1 MRTTATQW
9 LRWATLASLAVTPG
23 CDPDVHVAGETPDG
37 GDAAQDASGSTA
49 DATPDASSSPGDAD
63 TSPDTSDLEPPPVT
77 YVGCTDSN
85 LPPLTG
91 LSMDAVAAD
100 IDDDGDLDLVVAN
113 EFRRNILLLNDGDGV
128 FTDSSDRLPD
138 TSRDSEDL
146 AVHDWD
152 GDGALDVLIVSED
165 DQVNELFLQ
174 RDGAFI
180 DASERLPSDGVSNAV
195 AWAVLSGGDLPT
207 VFVGNNGQN
216 RLWIQQGP
224 ARAFVDATDGRLPAL
239 DDVTQDLELGDLDGD
254 GDLDLVVG
262 NEGDN
267 LILFQDAGVFSPAP
281 DGCLPLRAEPEETR
295 DVELGDVDGDG
306 DLDLVF
312 GNVVA
317 FVPGADAANR
327 LLLNTGSGCFEDASE
342 RWPNASRST
351 FDADLVDLDGDG
363 DLDLITGNLR
373 PGLSLAADGFR
384 AYTNDGS
391 GRFTHSTEELFGAL
405 PPGKGFDVEAFDADG
420 DGALDL
426 FMASRGAQDL
436 LYLRRAADR

>member
-1 MRTTATQW
+1 MPTTAND
-9 LRWATLASLAVTPG
+9 LIRWAAPMLLAATLG
-23 CDPDVHVAGETPDG
+23 CDPDAPGSGDAGGAPDA
-37 GDAAQDASGSTA
+37 DAAQDASRPTA
-49 DATPDASSSPGDAD
+49 DASDPSDDADASPDAS
-63 TSPDTSDLEPPPVT
+63 EPAPPVVT
-77 YVGCTDSN
+77 YVGVTDSN

-100 IDDDGDLDLVVAN
+100 IDDDGDLDLVIAH
-113 EFRRNILLLNDGDGV
+113 EFRRNILLLNDGAGV
-128 FTDSSDRLPD
+128 FTDASDRFPD

-180 DASERLPSDGVSNAV
+180 DASDRLPNDGVSNGV
-195 AWAVLSGGDLPT
+195 AWAILSGDDLPT

-224 ARAFVDATDGRLPAL
+224 ERAFVDATDGRLPPL
-239 DDVTQDLELGDLDGD
+239 NDVTQDLELGDLDGD

-267 LILFQDAGVFSPAP
+267 LILFQDAGVFSLAP
-281 DGCLPLRAEPEETR
+281 EGCLPLRAEPEETR

-327 LLLNTGSGCFEDASE
+327 LLLNTGDGCFEDASE

-373 PGLSLAADGFR
+373 PGLTLAADAFR

-391 GRFTHSTEELFGAL
+391 GRFTHATEDLFGAP

-436 LYLRRAADR
+436 LYLRRPADR